1 MKVFQYKDYDHYIE
15 GQRKKMN
22 FQDLWA
28 KPDVMYQLAEYVKNN
43 VPNPKFGLCH
53 GVRRGEEVSHF
64 EGAFEDLGVK
74 DIKIIGTDICDFSS
88 EENDN
93 THPIHPNV
101 IYPFDFHQIE
111 KEWIDSVDFIYTN
124 SFDHTINPE
133 ELLDRWMMCLKKDGV
148 CIIEWQDENSGGT
161 GTNMG
166 EGDVDCLGATVDEI
180 KKLINKKYQV
190 VDWLENK
197 TKYKTLSRS
206 GQQRPDDNMQHDHFV
221 VKHK

>member
-1 MKVFQYKDYDHYIE
+1 MVILLIVD
-15 GQRKKMN
+15 
-22 FQDLWA
+22 
-28 KPDVMYQLAEYVKNN
+28 
-43 VPNPKFGLCH
+43 
-53 GVRRGEEVSHF
+53 
-64 EGAFEDLGVK
+64 VK

-93 THPIHPNV
+93 TYPIHPNV

-111 KEWIDSVDFIYTN
+111 EEWINSVDFIYTN

-133 ELLDRWMMCLKKDGV
+133 KLLDRWMMCVKKDGV

-161 GTNMG
+161 GVNVG
-166 EGDVDCLGATVDEI
+166 EGDVDCFGATVDEMRD
-180 KKLINKKYQV
+180 LINKKYQV

-197 TKYKTLSRS
+197 TKHKTLSKN